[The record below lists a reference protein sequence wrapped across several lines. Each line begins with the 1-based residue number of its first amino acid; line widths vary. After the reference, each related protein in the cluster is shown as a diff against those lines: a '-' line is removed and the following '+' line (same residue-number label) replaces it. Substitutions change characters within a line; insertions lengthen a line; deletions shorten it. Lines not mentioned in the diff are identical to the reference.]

1 MTQTL
6 IILKPNSC
14 KREII
19 SEICSYIQEHNFTFV
34 KTIYKQFDS
43 TYFEKLYQEHK
54 GKSFYEGNNKFMSS
68 DKVLVAIVE
77 KNNAV
82 SDMRELIGATNPVQ
96 AGSDTIRGKWYDER
110 YDSIGE
116 NLIHGSDSVTSYERE
131 SKIFFS

>member
-6 IILKPNSC
+6 IILKPNAC
-14 KREII
+14 QREII

-77 KNNAV
+77 KDNAV
-82 SDMRELIGATNPVQ
+82 SNMRELIGATNPVH
-96 AGSDTIRGKWYDER
+96 AGPNTIRGKWYDER

-116 NLIHGSDSVTSYERE
+116 NLIHGSDSVDSFERE
-131 SKIFFS
+131 SKIFF

>member
-1 MTQTL
+1 MTQTF
-6 IILKPNSC
+6 IILKPNAC
-14 KREII
+14 QREII

-77 KNNAV
+77 
-82 SDMRELIGATNPVQ
+82 
-96 AGSDTIRGKWYDER
+96 
-110 YDSIGE
+110 
-116 NLIHGSDSVTSYERE
+116 
-131 SKIFFS
+131 